1 MDGRKQSNSI
11 THVSNS
17 RPGNQTW
24 SAASFCMAQ
33 KHILICYEVVPVIQ
47 CSLYNRLALVKMS
60 LTPTLYTEK
69 PLLTPGAWTSD
80 LIAASTG
87 LPGSNDGPWAKSS
100 TLNHPMWP
108 TIGFQKK
115 KPHQIIMLEKKC
127 PQVSVQKQ
135 FSPLTNIV
143 GDPCCN
149 STNHSPTMWPRL

>member
-1 MDGRKQSNSI
+1 MK
-11 THVSNS
+11 
-17 RPGNQTW
+17 
-24 SAASFCMAQ
+24 SFQLYSVAFTTGPSGGTVLL
-33 KHILICYEVVPVIQ
+33 ILPP
-47 CSLYNRLALVKMS
+47 LVKMS

-115 KPHQIIMLEKKC
+115 KPHQIIMLEKKVSPSVC
-127 PQVSVQKQ
+127 PETV
-135 FSPLTNIV
+135 
-143 GDPCCN
+143 
-149 STNHSPTMWPRL
+149 